1 MDEVRNSLDNL
12 MSRFNDSITHSAP
25 KKLSFDRLSMSFTE
39 EESVIGKKKRRACM
53 RYVCLII
60 FILCCALF
68 SAKEA
73 TPGEQ

>member
-39 EESVIGKKKRRACM
+39 EESVIGKKKRRECM
-53 RYVCLII
+53 RYV
-60 FILCCALF
+60 
-68 SAKEA
+68 
-73 TPGEQ
+73 